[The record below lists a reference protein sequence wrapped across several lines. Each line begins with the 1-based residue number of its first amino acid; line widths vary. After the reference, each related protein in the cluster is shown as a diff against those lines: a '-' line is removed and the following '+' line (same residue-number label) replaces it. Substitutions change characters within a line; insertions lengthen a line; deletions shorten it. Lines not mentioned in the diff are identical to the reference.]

1 MVSRQREGHD
11 LGFGGSYEPVAA
23 RIEPE
28 QVAVSRSVGSL
39 GSKRLLILGGVLM
52 LGALAF
58 GFMKFLSSSGKEI
71 GADNQQIIGQVDTG
85 KDRDAQMGA
94 RNALI
99 ASKVIFVDDG
109 SYSGVDPGSLA
120 QVEPALHYTTGP
132 SAGATSV
139 SVSAMANQIG
149 IAVSSGKT
157 CWYLS
162 DSPTKGTKY
171 GSGTGPCTGA
181 VAIRVATSPSW

>member
-1 MVSRQREGHD
+1 MVSRQKQAHD

-23 RIEPE
+23 RQEPE
-28 QVAVSRSVGSL
+28 QIAVSRSGGGL
-39 GSKRLLILGGVLM
+39 GTKRLLIIGGLLIV
-52 LGALAF
+52 GAVVF

-71 GADNQQIIGQVDTG
+71 GADNQQIIGQIDTG

-109 SYSGVDPGSLA
+109 SYSGVDPASLS
-120 QVEPALHYTTGP
+120 QVEPALRYTTGP
-132 SAGATSV
+132 STGATSV
-139 SVSAMANQIG
+139 SVSAAANQIG
-149 IAVSSGKT
+149 IAVSAGKT
-157 CWYLS
+157 CWYLV
-162 DSPTKGTKY
+162 DSPGGGTKY

-181 VAIRVATSPSW
+181 VAIRVAKAPSW